1 MMRHRSLLLAPALG
15 LFLSAAPAF
24 PRSEDRFR
32 VDDFEGGAL
41 QTSSGLLWMVI
52 ADDELGGRTDAHLE
66 PVRPGASGSTVAL
79 RLSST
84 VRPGFAAPFAGAWAP
99 LDREGLVVDLTGYR
113 ALRFRARGSGATF
126 LAGFRR
132 GTPARSANFVK
143 AFTPTANW
151 SSVEIDFS
159 ELSAQPPADPSLVW
173 SPRNVGWIGFTSK
186 AGSSGEVWLEIDDVD
201 LVGKA
206 EAPARESG
214 ATGSRV
220 VRTQLSEP
228 PEGEHLDWK
237 PLAQEESADGR
248 FPSLPDAKNLSYAVK
263 GGRLW
268 IRIDLMEK
276 PPSDWL
282 GVNVAIDGDGDPQD
296 GLAWWG
302 FNKKFHFD
310 RLLTAYLT
318 RSGSEYQGVVGI
330 TDAKGAEAFDL
341 TRLGSET
348 LSLAVDRKSSSL
360 LLSVALRNVDSD
372 GRFHLIATVGSP
384 FIPNDD
390 IPDKGFA
397 TVDLSN

>member
-1 MMRHRSLLLAPALG
+1 MMRQLSLLLGPAIVLAMN
-15 LFLSAAPAF
+15 AASGFAQ
-24 PRSEDRFR
+24 SEDRYR
-32 VDDFEGGAL
+32 VSDFESGDF
-41 QTSSGLLWMVI
+41 QTKSGLLWMVI
-52 ADDELGGRTDAHLE
+52 ADDELGGRSEAHLE
-66 PVRPGASGSTVAL
+66 PVRPGASGSTAAL
-79 RLSST
+79 RLSGT
-84 VRPGFAAPFAGAWAP
+84 VRPGFAVPFAGAWAP

-132 GTPARSANFVK
+132 GAPASSANFVK
-143 AFTPTANW
+143 AFTPTADW

-159 ELSAQPPADPSLVW
+159 ELSVQPPADPSLVW
-173 SPRNVGWIGFTSK
+173 SPRDVGWIGFTSK
-186 AGSSGEVWLEIDDVD
+186 AGTSGNLWLEIDDVD

-206 EAPARESG
+206 EAPVREAS

-220 VRTQLSEP
+220 GRTRLSEP

-237 PLAQEESADGR
+237 PLAREESADGR

-296 GLAWWG
+296 GLTWWG
-302 FNKKFHFD
+302 FNKEFHFD

-341 TRLGSET
+341 TRLGSEA
-348 LSLAVDRKSSSL
+348 LSVAIDRQSSSL

-397 TVDLSN
+397 TVNLSN